1 MAKKVEVDIDVK
13 SNLGGSIAEL
23 KELKKQLK
31 QTAAGSDEFKK
42 IYNQI
47 DDLEDKIKGAKGA
60 SADWIDTLESAGGPI
75 GALGAG
81 LNKLKVSTQSFG
93 AALKATGIG
102 LIVAAVGGLVAAF
115 SEVEGSTKKLEP
127 LMIALQKILGGIFE
141 AIQPLLDAFIEL
153 ATQALPYITQGIKI
167 FYASLVGL
175 FTLVKEGGGAIGK
188 ILKGIFTLDSKAI
201 EEGYKQLTGTWDK
214 TVEAFNKS
222 EEAFDKGYAKKT
234 KREKENAKNAQELA
248 DKALAEKMKRM
259 EAEDKLDEAKLEKLK
274 AEALAVA
281 TTEQQKLDVEKAF
294 AEKTYELKRKEL
306 EDKIA
311 LNKKYGKD
319 TTELQADLIKLEADN
334 INTRTDLNEKQK
346 AIDKDAADK
355 AKELLEQ
362 RLKDQK
368 DYDKYLYEQYEK
380 VKELEQQR
388 LDTIFKTNQEIKKSW
403 VDLGQNIANVFGNLI
418 GVFEEGSDLAKA
430 FGVAQVAIS
439 TAASIGTILLNG
451 QQQQAEYNKAIAA
464 GNATIGIGI
473 ANAFIPGMQGLSIAQ
488 LASGKAAVAGAIAGK
503 ALTKTNTIA
512 QVAAA
517 GLAGATQIAA
527 ILSAGKGKSASSGAS
542 VSSGGNSQVAPT
554 YGGAPT
560 LSTPQIQGTEAA
572 SPGSQIAQTI
582 AMSSGKPVRAYVVSG
597 DITSQQALDRKTSKG
612 ATFGLG

>member
-115 SEVEGSTKKLEP
+115 SEVEWSTKKLEP

-141 AIQPLLDAFIEL
+141 AIQPHLDAFIEL